1 MGSEHEDF
9 VEPVEGKL
17 RAIWGEVQAD
27 DRGGT
32 GVDRRLF
39 VGKAWAGIDDVL
51 DGPSGDPFSDD
62 LDFAGLQRS
71 KVLGHLGLA
80 IDRSDFAQQIA
91 RFGVPR
97 NDGRIARLTTF
108 EQAFEIGHS
117 KATLGFRGLMA
128 CIAIGAENRQDIFG
142 PRDRDRVGSL
152 GLKCQKA

>member
-1 MGSEHEDF
+1 MGREHEDF

-17 RAIWGEVQAD
+17 RAIGGEVQAD

-39 VGKAWAGIDDVL
+39 VGKAWTCVDDVL
-51 DGPSGDPFSDD
+51 DSSLGDPFSDD
-62 LDFAGLQRS
+62 LDFGRLQGCKILR
-71 KVLGHLGLA
+71 HLGLA
-80 IDRSDFAQQIA
+80 IDRSDFAQQVA
-91 RFGVPR
+91 RFGISR

-117 KATLGFRGLMA
+117 KTTLGFRGLMA
-128 CIAIGAENRQDIFG
+128 CIAIGAEDRQDIFG